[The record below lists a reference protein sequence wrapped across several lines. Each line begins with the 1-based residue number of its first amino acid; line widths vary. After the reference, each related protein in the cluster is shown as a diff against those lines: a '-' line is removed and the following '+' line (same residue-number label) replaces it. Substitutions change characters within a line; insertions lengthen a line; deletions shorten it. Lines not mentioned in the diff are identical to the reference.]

1 LKGKRLIN
9 QRFKPKIGLAWWLIL
24 LALLLCGRIGWAQ
37 QCTQQQLHDEYFL
50 DPTARGYST
59 CSTNGD
65 LADPATTSDVC
76 VQDKM
81 NAPCTNN
88 AACKVPNILTR
99 EQIYQTI
106 IDATELDNVA
116 NDTSPAGAKHKAELG
131 WLLNADSW
139 DLSTN
144 SSQKHWKNPFPAAQ
158 SPITN
163 AAIDAAKLK
172 DAPRSQIVCGRP
184 ATLADVSCGLRGAEC
199 P

>member
-1 LKGKRLIN
+1 MR
-9 QRFKPKIGLAWWLIL
+9 IGLGWWV
-24 LALLLCGRIGWAQ
+24 LLLGLLIWGRVGWAQ
-37 QCTQQQLHDEYFL
+37 QCTQQQLHDEFFQ
-50 DPTARGYST
+50 DST
-59 CSTNGD
+59 SRNYVSCASDGN
-65 LADPATTSDVC
+65 LAGPNVSDQC
-76 VQDKM
+76 VLNLF

-88 AACKVPNILTR
+88 SACKVPNILTR
-99 EQIYQTI
+99 EQIYQTL

-116 NDTSPAGAKHKAELG
+116 NDTTPAGAKHKAELG

-144 SSQKHWKNPFPAAQ
+144 SSQKHWKNPFPSAQ

-172 DAPRSQIVCGRP
+172 DAPRSQIVCGRQG
-184 ATLADVSCGLRGAEC
+184 TLNDVSCGLRSTGC